1 MNTADVEYNCSAEDG
16 TQYVL
21 MEPKEWF
28 FTWKNNL
35 KIETN
40 GVTTD
45 GVSDE
50 KAKRTLHRKIKIQY
64 EHETLKMDRLH
75 IPSDKLAELDGNNSN
90 S

>member
-1 MNTADVEYNCSAEDG
+1 MNTAEDG

-21 MEPKEWF
+21 MEPKQQF
-28 FTWKNNL
+28 FTWKNDL

-50 KAKRTLHRKIKIQY
+50 KAKQTLRTARSKFS
-64 EHETLKMDRLH
+64 MSMR
-75 IPSDKLAELDGNNSN
+75 P
-90 S
+90 